1 MEYYPRSMQRGTI
14 RVRWRAI
21 LGMTVIGLAA
31 GCGGGGGSSS
41 SQGSTQSSVRRVVQT
56 NTFQTTGSNFATD
69 TAVRFNA
76 VTTAG
81 DTIWVAATVSDLAG
95 AHTISVSDTQGNA
108 FTLIDQVNDGSPG
121 TQSVAHFY
129 AANIVGDSTT
139 PDTITVT
146 WGNDNYKGVLIAE
159 ISGTTAAP
167 LAGHARNDQVGLGAG
182 SNNVTAGPI
191 DLSSAQTPALL
202 VALSMNTF
210 GGTSD
215 TGGTGFGGPTAG
227 NGMTQVEMSWNWGVN
242 LATLATA
249 SVSSA
254 ESVSSLFS
262 ASGAGSYVTVVAA
275 FH

>member
-1 MEYYPRSMQRGTI
+1 MKQGTI
-14 RVRWRAI
+14 RVHWRAV
-21 LGMTVIGLAA
+21 LGLTAIGLAG
-31 GCGGGGGSSS
+31 GCGGGAGTSS
-41 SQGSTQSSVRRVVQT
+41 SQGSTQPSSVRRVVQT

-69 TAVRFNA
+69 TTVHFNA
-76 VTTAG
+76 VTKAG
-81 DTIWVAATVSDLAG
+81 DTIWVAATVSDSAG
-95 AHTISVSDTQGNA
+95 AHTISVSDTQGNVY
-108 FTLIDQVNDGSPG
+108 TLLDQVNDGSPG

-129 AANIVGDSTT
+129 AANIVGDSTTT

-191 DLSSAQTPALL
+191 DLPSAQTPALL

-210 GGTSD
+210 GGNSD

-227 NGMTQVEMSWNWGVN
+227 NGMTQVEMSWNWGAN

-249 SVSSA
+249 SVTGA

>member
-1 MEYYPRSMQRGTI
+1 MH
-14 RVRWRAI
+14 WRAI
-21 LGMTVIGLAA
+21 LGLTVIGLAG
-31 GCGGGGGSSS
+31 GCGGGGGTNS
-41 SQGSTQSSVRRVVQT
+41 SQGSAQSSSVPRLVQT
-56 NTFQTTGSNFATD
+56 NTFQTAGTNFAADAT
-69 TAVRFNA
+69 VQFNA
-76 VTTAG
+76 MTKAG
-81 DTIWVAATVSDLAG
+81 GAIWVVATVSDYAVV
-95 AHTISVSDTQGNA
+95 HTISVSDTQGNA
-108 FTLIDQVNDGSPG
+108 YTLIDQVNDGAPG
-121 TQSVAHFY
+121 SQSVAHFY

-146 WGNDNYKGVLIAE
+146 WSGDNYKGVLIAE

-191 DLSSAQTPALL
+191 DLSSAQAPALL

-242 LATLATA
+242 LATFATA
-249 SVSSA
+249 SVTGA

>member
-1 MEYYPRSMQRGTI
+1 MHG
-14 RVRWRAI
+14 RAI
-21 LGMTVIGLAA
+21 LGLTVIGLAG
-31 GCGGGGGSSS
+31 GCGGGMSS
-41 SQGSTQSSVRRVVQT
+41 SQGSTQSSGPRLVQT

-76 VTTAG
+76 VTKAG
-81 DTIWVAATVSDLAG
+81 DTIWVAATVSDSVA
-95 AHTISVSDTQGNA
+95 AHTISVSDTQGNVY
-108 FTLIDQVNDGSPG
+108 TLLDQVNDGSPG

-139 PDTITVT
+139 PDTITVA
-146 WGNDNYKGVLIAE
+146 WSYDNYKGVLIAE
-159 ISGTTAAP
+159 ISGTSAAP

-182 SNNVTAGPI
+182 SNNVTTGPI
-191 DLSSAQTPALL
+191 DLSSAETPALL

-215 TGGTGFGGPTAG
+215 TGGTGISGPTAG
-227 NGMTQVEMSWNWGVN
+227 NGMTQVEMSWNWGAD
-242 LATLATA
+242 LATFATA
-249 SVSSA
+249 SVTGA

-262 ASGAGSYVTVVAA
+262 ALGAGSYVTVAAA

>member
-1 MEYYPRSMQRGTI
+1 
-14 RVRWRAI
+14 
-21 LGMTVIGLAA
+21 L
-31 GCGGGGGSSS
+31 
-41 SQGSTQSSVRRVVQT
+41 VQT
-56 NTFQTTGSNFATD
+56 NSFQTTGSSFADD
-69 TAVRFNA
+69 TTVQFKAM
-76 VTTAG
+76 TMAG
-81 DTIWVAATVSDLAG
+81 DVIWVAATVSDFAG
-95 AHTISVSDTQGNA
+95 ARAISVSDTQGNVY
-108 FTLIDQVNDGSPG
+108 TLIDQVNDGAPG

-129 AANIVGDSTT
+129 AANIAGDGTT

-146 WGNDNYKGVLIAE
+146 WVNDNYKGVLIAE
-159 ISGTTAAP
+159 IAGASAAP

-202 VALSMNTF
+202 IALSMNTF
-210 GGTSD
+210 GGISD

-227 NGMTQVEMSWNWGVN
+227 NGMAQVEMSWNWGTN

-249 SVSSA
+249 SVTGA

-262 ASGAGSYVTVVAA
+262 ASGAGSYVTVAAA

>member
-1 MEYYPRSMQRGTI
+1 MH
-14 RVRWRAI
+14 WRAI
-21 LGMTVIGLAA
+21 LGLTVIGLAG
-31 GCGGGGGSSS
+31 GCGGGGGASS
-41 SQGSTQSSVRRVVQT
+41 SQDPPQSSSVPLLVQT

-76 VTTAG
+76 VTKAG
-81 DTIWVAATVSDLAG
+81 DTIWVAATVSDFG
-95 AHTISVSDTQGNA
+95 GVHTISVSDTQRNVY
-108 FTLIDQVNDGSPG
+108 TLIDQVNDGAPG

-129 AANIVGDSTT
+129 AANIAGDSTT

-146 WGNDNYKGVLIAE
+146 WGNDDYKGLLIAE
-159 ISGTTAAP
+159 TSGTTAAP

-215 TGGTGFGGPTAG
+215 TGGTGFGGPAAG
-227 NGMTQVEMSWNWGVN
+227 SGMTQVLMSWNWGVN

-249 SVSSA
+249 SVTGA

-262 ASGAGSYVTVVAA
+262 ASGAGSYVTVAAA

>member
-1 MEYYPRSMQRGTI
+1 
-14 RVRWRAI
+14 VHWRAV
-21 LGMTVIGLAA
+21 LGLTVIGLAG
-31 GCGGGGGSSS
+31 GCGGGGGASS
-41 SQGSTQSSVRRVVQT
+41 SQGSTQSSVRLVQT
-56 NTFQTTGSNFATD
+56 NTFQTTGSTFATD
-69 TAVRFNA
+69 TAVHFNA
-76 VTTAG
+76 VTKAG

-95 AHTISVSDTQGNA
+95 AHTISVSDTQGNVY
-108 FTLIDQVNDGSPG
+108 TLLDQVNDGAPG

-129 AANIVGDSTT
+129 AANIAGDSTTT

-159 ISGTTAAP
+159 ISGTTSAP

-215 TGGTGFGGPTAG
+215 TGGTGFGGPIAG
-227 NGMTQVEMSWNWGVN
+227 NGMTQVEMSWNWGAN
-242 LATLATA
+242 LATFATA
-249 SVSSA
+249 SVTGA

>member
-1 MEYYPRSMQRGTI
+1 MKQGTI
-14 RVRWRAI
+14 RVHWRAV
-21 LGMTVIGLAA
+21 LGLTAIGLAG
-31 GCGGGGGSSS
+31 GCGGGAGTSS
-41 SQGSTQSSVRRVVQT
+41 SQGSTQPSSVRRVVQT

-69 TAVRFNA
+69 TTVHFNA
-76 VTTAG
+76 VTKAG
-81 DTIWVAATVSDLAG
+81 DTIWVAATVSDSAG
-95 AHTISVSDTQGNA
+95 AHTISVSDTQGNVY
-108 FTLIDQVNDGSPG
+108 TLLDQVNDGSPG

-129 AANIVGDSTT
+129 AANIVGDSTTT

-210 GGTSD
+210 GGNSD

-227 NGMTQVEMSWNWGVN
+227 NGMTQVEMAWNWGAN

-249 SVSSA
+249 SVTGA

>member
-1 MEYYPRSMQRGTI
+1 MI
-14 RVRWRAI
+14 RMHWRAI
-21 LGMTVIGLAA
+21 LGLTLIGLAG
-31 GCGGGGGSSS
+31 GCGGGGGTSS
-41 SQGSTQSSVRRVVQT
+41 SQDSTQSSSVPRLVQT

-69 TAVRFNA
+69 TTVQFNA
-76 VTTAG
+76 ATKAG
-81 DTIWVAATVSDLAG
+81 DTIWVAATVSDSVV
-95 AHTISVSDTQGNA
+95 AHTILVSDTQGNVY
-108 FTLIDQVNDGSPG
+108 TLLDQVNDRSPG

-146 WGNDNYKGVLIAE
+146 WSNDNYKGVLIAE

-191 DLSSAQTPALL
+191 DLSLAQTPALL

-215 TGGTGFGGPTAG
+215 TGGTGIGGPTAG
-227 NGMTQVEMSWNWGVN
+227 NGMTQVEMSWNWGAK
-242 LATLATA
+242 LATFATA
-249 SVSSA
+249 SVTGA

-262 ASGAGSYVTVVAA
+262 ASGAGSYVTVAAA

>member
-1 MEYYPRSMQRGTI
+1 MQ
-14 RVRWRAI
+14 VHWRAI
-21 LGMTVIGLAA
+21 VGWTAIGVAG

-41 SQGSTQSSVRRVVQT
+41 PPGSTPSSSIPRLVQT
-56 NTFQTTGSNFATD
+56 NTFQTTDANFATD
-69 TAVRFNA
+69 TTLRFNA
-76 VTTAG
+76 VTKAG
-81 DTIWVAATVSDLAG
+81 HTIWVAATVSDFGG
-95 AHTISVSDTQGNA
+95 AHAISVSDTQGNA
-108 FTLIDQVNDGSPG
+108 YTLLDQVDDGAPG

-139 PDTITVT
+139 PDTITVS
-146 WGNDNYKGVLIAE
+146 WGNDDYKGVLIAE

-167 LAGHARNDQVGLGAG
+167 LAGHASNDQVGLGAG

-215 TGGTGFGGPTAG
+215 TGGTGFGGPAAG
-227 NGMTQVEMSWNWGVN
+227 DGMTQVQMSWNWGAN
-242 LATLATA
+242 LATFATA
-249 SVSSA
+249 SVTGA

>member
-1 MEYYPRSMQRGTI
+1 MH
-14 RVRWRAI
+14 WRAI
-21 LGMTVIGLAA
+21 LGLTVIGLAG
-31 GCGGGGGSSS
+31 GCGGGGGASS
-41 SQGSTQSSVRRVVQT
+41 SQGSAQSSSVPHLVQT

-69 TAVRFNA
+69 TKVQFSA
-76 VTTAG
+76 VTKAG
-81 DTIWVAATVSDLAG
+81 DTIWVAATVTDFAG
-95 AHTISVSDTQGNA
+95 AHSIALSDTQGNVY
-108 FTLIDQVNDGSPG
+108 TLLDQVNDGPPG

-129 AANIVGDSTT
+129 AANIVGDSMT

-146 WGNDNYKGVLIAE
+146 WGNDDYKGVLIAE
-159 ISGTTAAP
+159 ISGTAAAP
-167 LAGHARNDQVGLGAG
+167 LAGHARNDQVGLVAG

-191 DLSSAQTPALL
+191 DLSSAHTPALL

-215 TGGTGFGGPTAG
+215 TGGTGIGGPTAG
-227 NGMTQVEMSWNWGVN
+227 NGMTQVQMSWNWGAN

-249 SVSSA
+249 SVTSA

-262 ASGAGSYVTVVAA
+262 ASGAGSYVTVAAA

>member
-1 MEYYPRSMQRGTI
+1 
-14 RVRWRAI
+14 VHWRAV
-21 LGMTVIGLAA
+21 LGLTVIGLAG
-31 GCGGGGGSSS
+31 GCGGGGGASSP
-41 SQGSTQSSVRRVVQT
+41 QGSTPSSVRLVQT
-56 NTFQTTGSNFATD
+56 NTFQTTGSTFATD
-69 TAVRFNA
+69 VVVHFNA
-76 VTTAG
+76 VTKAG

-95 AHTISVSDTQGNA
+95 AHTISVSDTQGNVY
-108 FTLIDQVNDGSPG
+108 TLLDQVNDGAPG

-129 AANIVGDSTT
+129 AANIVGYSTT

-146 WGNDNYKGVLIAE
+146 WGNDDYKGLLIAE

-227 NGMTQVEMSWNWGVN
+227 NGMTQVEMSWNWGTN
-242 LATLATA
+242 LATFATA
-249 SVSSA
+249 SVTGA

-262 ASGAGSYVTVVAA
+262 ATGAGSYVTVVAA

>member
-1 MEYYPRSMQRGTI
+1 MH
-14 RVRWRAI
+14 WRAI
-21 LGMTVIGLAA
+21 LGLAVIGLAG
-31 GCGGGGGSSS
+31 GCGGGASS
-41 SQGSTQSSVRRVVQT
+41 SQDPPQSSSVPRLVQT
-56 NTFQTTGSNFATD
+56 NTFQTTGANYAAD
-69 TAVRFNA
+69 TTVQFNA
-76 VTTAG
+76 ATKAG
-81 DTIWVAATVSDLAG
+81 DTIWVAATVSDFA
-95 AHTISVSDTQGNA
+95 AVHTISVSDTQRNVY
-108 FTLIDQVNDGSPG
+108 TLLYQVDDGAPG

-129 AANIVGDSTT
+129 AANIVGDSAT

-159 ISGTTAAP
+159 ISGTTASP
-167 LAGHARNDQVGLGAG
+167 LAGHDHNDQVGLGAG

-215 TGGTGFGGPTAG
+215 TGGTGIGGPTAG
-227 NGMTQVEMSWNWGVN
+227 NGMTQVQMSWNWGGN

-249 SVSSA
+249 SVTGA

-262 ASGAGSYVTVVAA
+262 ASGAGSYVTVAAA

>member
-1 MEYYPRSMQRGTI
+1 MHL
-14 RVRWRAI
+14 RAI
-21 LGMTVIGLAA
+21 LGLTVIGLAG
-31 GCGGGGGSSS
+31 GCGGGGMSSS
-41 SQGSTQSSVRRVVQT
+41 PGPTPSSSGPRLVQT
-56 NTFQTTGSNFATD
+56 KTFQTTGSNFASGT
-69 TAVRFNA
+69 TVQFNSA
-76 VTTAG
+76 TKAG
-81 DTIWVAATVSDLAG
+81 DTIWVAATVSDSVV
-95 AHTISVSDTQGNA
+95 AHTISMSDTQGNVY
-108 FTLIDQVNDGSPG
+108 TLLDQVNDGSPG

-146 WGNDNYKGVLIAE
+146 WTNDNYKGVLIAE

-167 LAGHARNDQVGLGAG
+167 LVGHARNDQVGLGAG

-215 TGGTGFGGPTAG
+215 TGGTGIAGPTAG
-227 NGMTQVEMSWNWGVN
+227 NGMTQVKMSWNWGAD
-242 LATLATA
+242 LATFATA
-249 SVSSA
+249 SVTGA

-262 ASGAGSYVTVVAA
+262 ASGGGSYVTVAAA

>member
-1 MEYYPRSMQRGTI
+1 MH
-14 RVRWRAI
+14 WRAV
-21 LGMTVIGLAA
+21 LGLTVIGLAA
-31 GCGGGGGSSS
+31 GCGGGGGASSP
-41 SQGSTQSSVRRVVQT
+41 QGSTPSSALRLVQT
-56 NTFQTTGSNFATD
+56 NTFQTTGSTFAID
-69 TAVRFNA
+69 TTVHFNA
-76 VTTAG
+76 VTKAG

-95 AHTISVSDTQGNA
+95 AHTISVSDTQGNVY
-108 FTLIDQVNDGSPG
+108 TLLDQVNDPSPG

-129 AANIVGDSTT
+129 AANIAGDSTT
-139 PDTITVT
+139 TPDAITVS
-146 WGNDNYKGVLIAE
+146 WSNDNYKGVLIAE

-182 SNNVTAGPI
+182 SDNVTAGPI

-227 NGMTQVEMSWNWGVN
+227 NGMTQVEMSWDWGTN

-249 SVSSA
+249 SVTGA
-254 ESVSSLFS
+254 ESLSSLFS

>member
-1 MEYYPRSMQRGTI
+1 MD
-14 RVRWRAI
+14 WRAI
-21 LGMTVIGLAA
+21 LGLTLTGLAG
-31 GCGGGGGSSS
+31 GCGGGGGASS
-41 SQGSTQSSVRRVVQT
+41 SQGPTQSSSVPRLVQT

-69 TAVRFNA
+69 ATVQFNA
-76 VTTAG
+76 VTKAG
-81 DTIWVAATVSDLAG
+81 DTIWVAATVSDFG
-95 AHTISVSDTQGNA
+95 GVHTISVSDTQRNVY
-108 FTLIDQVNDGSPG
+108 TLIDQVNDGAPG

-129 AANIVGDSTT
+129 AANIIGDSTT

-167 LAGHARNDQVGLGAG
+167 LAGHAHNDQVGLGVG

-191 DLSSAQTPALL
+191 DLPSAQTPALL

-215 TGGTGFGGPTAG
+215 TGGTGFGGPAAG
-227 NGMTQVEMSWNWGVN
+227 SGMTQVLMSWNWGVN

-249 SVSSA
+249 SVTGA

-262 ASGAGSYVTVVAA
+262 ASGAGSYVTVAAA

>member
-1 MEYYPRSMQRGTI
+1 MHWP
-14 RVRWRAI
+14 AI
-21 LGMTVIGLAA
+21 LGLTVIGLAG
-31 GCGGGGGSSS
+31 GCGGGGGTNS
-41 SQGSTQSSVRRVVQT
+41 SQGSTQSSSVPHLVQT
-56 NTFQTTGSNFATD
+56 HTFQTTGSNFATD
-69 TAVRFNA
+69 TTVQFNA
-76 VTTAG
+76 VTKAG
-81 DTIWVAATVSDLAG
+81 DAIWVAATVSDFAVV
-95 AHTISVSDTQGNA
+95 HTISVSDTQGNVY
-108 FTLIDQVNDGSPG
+108 TLIDQVNDGAPG
-121 TQSVAHFY
+121 SQSVAHFY
-129 AANIVGDSTT
+129 AANIAGDSTT

-146 WGNDNYKGVLIAE
+146 WSGDNYKGVLIAE

-191 DLSSAQTPALL
+191 DLSSAQVPALL

-227 NGMTQVEMSWNWGVN
+227 NGMTQVEMSWNWGVD
-242 LATLATA
+242 LATFATA
-249 SVSSA
+249 SVTGA

>member
-1 MEYYPRSMQRGTI
+1 L
-14 RVRWRAI
+14 A
-21 LGMTVIGLAA
+21 VIGLGG
-31 GCGGGGGSSS
+31 GCGGGASS
-41 SQGSTQSSVRRVVQT
+41 SQDPPQSSSGPRLVQT
-56 NTFQTTGSNFATD
+56 NTFQTTDANYATD
-69 TAVRFNA
+69 TTVQFNA
-76 VTTAG
+76 ATKAG
-81 DTIWVAATVSDLAG
+81 DTIWVAATVSDFG
-95 AHTISVSDTQGNA
+95 AVHTISVSDTQRNVY
-108 FTLIDQVNDGSPG
+108 TLLYQVDDGAPG

-159 ISGTTAAP
+159 ISGTTASP
-167 LAGHARNDQVGLGAG
+167 LAGHAHNDQVGLGAG

-215 TGGTGFGGPTAG
+215 TGGTGIGGPTAG
-227 NGMTQVEMSWNWGVN
+227 NGMTQVQMSWNWGVN
-242 LATLATA
+242 LATFATA
-249 SVSSA
+249 SVTGA

-262 ASGAGSYVTVVAA
+262 ASGAGSYVTVAAA

>member
-1 MEYYPRSMQRGTI
+1 M
-14 RVRWRAI
+14 RWRAI
-21 LGMTVIGLAA
+21 LGLTVIGLAG
-31 GCGGGGGSSS
+31 GCGGGTSS
-41 SQGSTQSSVRRVVQT
+41 SQGSTPSSSVPRLVQI
-56 NTFQTTGSNFATD
+56 NTFQTTGSNFAAD
-69 TAVRFNA
+69 TPVQFNA
-76 VTTAG
+76 PTKAG
-81 DTIWVAATVSDLAG
+81 NTIWVAATVSDFAG
-95 AHTISVSDTQGNA
+95 AHTISVSDTQGNVY
-108 FTLIDQVNDGSPG
+108 TLLDQVNDASPG

-139 PDTITVT
+139 PDTITLS
-146 WGNDNYKGVLIAE
+146 WSNDNYKGALIAE

-167 LAGHARNDQVGLGAG
+167 LAGHAHSDQVGLGAG

-215 TGGTGFGGPTAG
+215 TGGTGIGGPTAG
-227 NGMTQVEMSWNWGVN
+227 NGMTQVEMSWNWGTN

-249 SVSSA
+249 SVTGA
-254 ESVSSLFS
+254 ESVSSVFS
-262 ASGAGSYVTVVAA
+262 ASGAGSYVTVAVA

>member
-1 MEYYPRSMQRGTI
+1 MRRATI
-14 RVRWRAI
+14 RMHWRAI
-21 LGMTVIGLAA
+21 LGLTVIGLAG
-31 GCGGGGGSSS
+31 GCGGGGGTNSSPSS
-41 SQGSTQSSVRRVVQT
+41 SQSSVPRLVQT
-56 NTFQTTGSNFATD
+56 NTSQTTGGNFATN
-69 TAVRFNA
+69 TTVRFNA
-76 VTTAG
+76 VTKAG
-81 DTIWVAATVSDLAG
+81 NTIWVAATVSDFTG
-95 AHTISVSDTQGNA
+95 AHTISVSDTQGNVY
-108 FTLIDQVNDGSPG
+108 TLLDQVNDGSPG

-129 AANIVGDSTT
+129 AANIVGDGTT
-139 PDTITVT
+139 PDTLTVT
-146 WGNDNYKGVLIAE
+146 WGNDDYKGVLIAE
-159 ISGTTAAP
+159 ISGTTVAP
-167 LAGHARNDQVGLGAG
+167 LAGHARNDQHGLGAG

-215 TGGTGFGGPTAG
+215 TGGTGIGGPTAG
-227 NGMTQVEMSWNWGVN
+227 NGMTQVEMAWNWGAN

-249 SVSSA
+249 NVTGA

>member
-1 MEYYPRSMQRGTI
+1 MH
-14 RVRWRAI
+14 WRAI
-21 LGMTVIGLAA
+21 LGLTVIGLAG
-31 GCGGGGGSSS
+31 GCGGGGGASS
-41 SQGSTQSSVRRVVQT
+41 SQDPSSSGPRLVQT
-56 NTFQTTGSNFATD
+56 NTFQTTDANYATD
-69 TAVRFNA
+69 TTVQFNA
-76 VTTAG
+76 ATKAG
-81 DTIWVAATVSDLAG
+81 GTIWVAATVSDFG
-95 AHTISVSDTQGNA
+95 GVHTISVSDTQRNVY
-108 FTLIDQVNDGSPG
+108 TLLYQVNDGAPG

-167 LAGHARNDQVGLGAG
+167 LAGHAHNDQVGLGEG

-215 TGGTGFGGPTAG
+215 TGGTGIGGPAAG
-227 NGMTQVEMSWNWGVN
+227 NGMTQVQMSWNWGGN

-249 SVSSA
+249 SVTGA

-262 ASGAGSYVTVVAA
+262 ASGAGSYVTVAAA